1 MPIADK
7 FQDIARR
14 IPSVRDRLETEEATK
29 TALVMPFLQALG
41 YDVFD
46 PTEVVPEFTADVGI
60 KRGEKVDYAVQAD
73 GVPILLF
80 ECKPCGAKLNR
91 YSSQLY
97 RYFSVTP
104 ARVAVLTDGV
114 EYRFY
119 TDLAA
124 PNMLDER
131 PFMVLDLSSPD
142 PDVVDRVALMA
153 KGRFDLGTILECAS
167 SLKDSTEVRSA
178 VANELKSPSDAFIKL
193 LADPLHKGRM
203 TQAVL
208 DRFRP
213 LVVAAVDDYIAERVE
228 GRLRSALDQSRGM
241 SPEPTK
247 AREAESAVDAESKG
261 EADVETTMEEL
272 EAFYIVKALL
282 RTEID
287 PERITPRDVRTY
299 FGVLLD
305 NNNRKPIC
313 RLWFNRQQRYLGVFD
328 EQKQETRIAIDSAQ
342 DIFQHVD
349 ALRESL
355 RHAMC

>member
-1 MPIADK
+1 MPVADK
-7 FQDIARR
+7 LQDIARR

-60 KRGEKVDYAVQAD
+60 KRGEKVDYAVHAD

-97 RYFSVTP
+97 RYFSVTA

-142 PDVVDRVALMA
+142 ADVIDRVALMA
-153 KGRFDLGTILECAS
+153 KGRFDLGAILECAS
-167 SLKDSTEVRSA
+167 TLKDSTELRLALEQV
-178 VANELKSPSDAFIKL
+178 LTTPSDAFIKL
-193 LADPLHKGRM
+193 LADPLHDGRM
-203 TQAVL
+203 TQSVL
-208 DRFRP
+208 ERFRP
-213 LVVAAVDDYIAERVE
+213 LVAAAVDDYIAERVE
-228 GRLRSALDQSRGM
+228 ARLRTALDQNRT
-241 SPEPTK
+241 PK
-247 AREAESAVDAESKG
+247 APPSAKQVADPGDDSDAKG
-261 EADVETTMEEL
+261 EPDVETTMEEL
-272 EAFYIVKALL
+272 EAFFIVKALL
-282 RTEID
+282 RTEVD
-287 PERITPRDVRTY
+287 PERITSRDVRTY

-305 NNNRKPIC
+305 DNNRKPIC
-313 RLWFNRQQRYLGVFD
+313 RFWFNRQQRYLGLFD
-328 EQKQETRIAIDSAQ
+328 AEKRETRLPIESAQ
-342 DIFQHVD
+342 DIFKHVEP
-349 ALRESL
+349 LRESL
-355 RHAMC
+355 RHALT